1 VECTCTW
8 EVTEFKTSLGYIV
21 SSRAV
26 GAMSQE
32 PGSKKK
38 KEKKKKKTP
47 KPRTAD
53 VAQRQSSYMRPWIQY
68 STTKFF

>member
-1 VECTCTW
+1 
-8 EVTEFKTSLGYIV
+8 
-21 SSRAV
+21 
-26 GAMSQE
+26 MSQE